1 MIRSF
6 VVALAINALAAA
18 NANTAVAAAAA
29 AAVTTTTTVNSKD
42 EGSKQSCERL
52 PTSLTY
58 SQIDAPT
65 DISGILRVVVEKIN
79 RDVTGVLDVEVGW
92 TGAELHRKVGE
103 RIVTCTV
110 TRLAMKSSSSTAT
123 THNDDDNNNDPS
135 GGKQSTNNEYEQQN
149 NVITQCFEVPFTIID
164 IDECVLPPSHPM
176 GHQCIYPA
184 VCINT
189 LGSYECACPSAALD
203 SSFFY
208 NEPKS
213 GDKKNGGGTAAA
225 VVTQT
230 FWDDLHL
237 DIEAEMN
244 QFRTADETPSLD
256 KNNDYDDVDEPLPIV
271 MPKTP
276 HMPKWDVSL
285 NSSSASTCPGL
296 PSTHGCCD
304 DDAHGKE
311 GRDCRSL
318 FQCPIDPCSSFI
330 SSNSKSN
337 NETKSSSSTSVAC
350 ATNALCERTSSPL
363 SRPNFIC
370 HCPPGQ
376 MGNGRPC
383 TGYGGRNTGREPKVR
398 FDGTTPT
405 GETARALEMGTICG
419 CSEPTVDV
427 CDGFPK
433 CTGKHEI
440 CAIDT
445 TTSSPH
451 CTCMDGFIHD
461 TNYGCVDENPP
472 LLNLRPDP
480 VHGTDLRTGITHL
493 IQGARYEEYGVDVI
507 DDNAEEYLRS
517 LKITYSRPLPQGC
530 LLDMGT
536 FTVNYTVATPWTTPN
551 FVRATRTVVIDNV
564 DECQLSGEKQN
575 RNPELVA
582 MCDYDAG
589 AICKDEV
596 GTYSCICPRGTKG
609 DGFRPISRLKS
620 DGKGGFTGILVP
632 TGYSGGVGCNDVV
645 APVIELLGP
654 NPKRFRVARASGI
667 KGVINLHGDNNGGSN
682 AKIEALIVEQRK
694 MYEHDIKVSFL
705 LDRSFV

>member
-1 MIRSF
+1 MLRSIF
-6 VVALAINALAAA
+6 VASLATIALVAA
-18 NANTAVAAAAA
+18 NDNSAAAASA
-29 AAVTTTTTVNSKD
+29 STKNNKK
-42 EGSKQSCERL
+42 EEEKGKQQCERL
-52 PTSLTY
+52 PTSLIY

-110 TRLAMKSSSSTAT
+110 TRLAESYMKNSSSTAT
-123 THNDDDNNNDPS
+123 TDDDNNNKDLN
-135 GGKQSTNNEYEQQN
+135 GGGEQQTTHDEYEQQ
-149 NVITQCFEVPFTIID
+149 NVITQCFEVPFTILD
-164 IDECVLPPSHPM
+164 VDECILPPSHPM
-176 GHQCIYPA
+176 VHQCIFPA

-189 LGSYECACPSAALD
+189 LGSYECACPSKALD

-213 GDKKNGGGTAAA
+213 DKENGGGTVAA
-225 VVTQT
+225 VVTKT
-230 FWDDLHL
+230 FWDDLHS

-244 QFRTADETPSLD
+244 QFRTAGTIPSLD
-256 KNNDYDDVDEPLPIV
+256 NNDNDDDVDEPIPIV

-276 HMPKWDVSL
+276 HLPKWDVSL

-304 DDAHGKE
+304 DDAHIKE
-311 GRDCRSL
+311 GRDCRLL
-318 FQCPIDPCSSFI
+318 FQCPIDPCSSSS
-330 SSNSKSN
+330 SSNRDSN
-337 NETKSSSSTSVAC
+337 NETKSSSSSVTC
-350 ATNALCERTSSPL
+350 ASNALCERSSSPL

-383 TGYGGRNTGREPKVR
+383 TGYNGRNTGREPKVKY
-398 FDGTTPT
+398 DGITPT
-405 GETARALEMGTICG
+405 EETARALEMGTICG

-433 CTGKHEI
+433 CAGKHEI

-451 CTCMDGFIHD
+451 CTCMDGFIHEI
-461 TNYGCVDENPP
+461 NYGCVDENPP

-551 FVRATRTVVIDNV
+551 FVRATRTVIIDNV
-564 DECQLSGEKQN
+564 DECQLSGETHN
-575 RNPELVA
+575 NNNGCPELVA

-589 AICKDEV
+589 AVCKDED
-596 GTYSCICPRGTKG
+596 GTYSCTCPRGTKG

-620 DGKGGFTGILVP
+620 NGKGGFTGILVP
-632 TGYSGGVGCNDVV
+632 TGYIGGMGCNDVV

-667 KGVINLHGDNNGGSN
+667 KGVINLHGNNNNGSN

-694 MYEHDIKVSFL
+694 MYENDIKVSF
-705 LDRSFV
+705 